1 MKERIK
7 AIVRIV
13 ALGVLFTNSILAAK
27 GLSPIPFDEQAVT
40 ETVSDIATGL
50 MSVYVWW
57 KNNNLTKE
65 AQSAQ
70 LHLNELKKGY
80 NPDDKEMDNMEN
92 EKIEEGELHE

>member
-7 AIVRIV
+7 AIIRIV
-13 ALGVLFTNSILAAK
+13 ALGILFVNSILATK
-27 GLSPIPFDEQAVT
+27 GISPIPFDEQAVT
-40 ETVSDIATGL
+40 ESVSNIATVL

-57 KNNNLTKE
+57 KNNNITKE

-70 LHLNELKKGY
+70 MHLNELKKGY

-92 EKIEEGELHE
+92 EIIEEGELNE